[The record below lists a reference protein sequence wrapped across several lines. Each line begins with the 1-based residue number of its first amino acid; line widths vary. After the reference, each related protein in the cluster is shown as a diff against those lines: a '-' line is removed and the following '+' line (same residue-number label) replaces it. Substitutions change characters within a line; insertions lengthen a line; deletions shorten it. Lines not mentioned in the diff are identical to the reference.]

1 MVTKCFSLVESVLFK
16 NVLRSYGLRPI
27 LALQPNASYS
37 TNSTNSNKPICR
49 ASQITATATI
59 PDECLHSEAT
69 LKQFMSYFPG
79 VIKDIQEA
87 AAIVDPIENGKHVA
101 KLLEYLAEGGRKHL
115 GMVIPES
122 YKVLVPDA
130 SEEDIR
136 LSYKMGWFAEV
147 MYDGLNMID
156 DLMDNSMTRRN
167 KPCWWTLPENRVT
180 ISNDALIVNFSSLHI
195 FNKYFSKHKQYQQ
208 IIELHIQ
215 SNFQAAVGQWMDV
228 SLNFNSGK
236 EFTIEYYKHHCFN
249 VGLDIGAI
257 FPMKLA
263 MILAGYTDPEVINR
277 AASFN
282 SDIMYYYL
290 VQDDFIDCF
299 PPHPDLSMGTDIE
312 KGRIRWLSVS
322 FMERASKAQ
331 KEFFKH
337 HYGKSDKESI
347 EKIKELYIEVKLPEL
362 YHQYADEMFNNL
374 MTCIE
379 REPDEKLKKLF
390 VKLMEPVKDSLRTG
404 GMYW

>member
-1 MVTKCFSLVESVLFK
+1 MVTKCVSLVKSVLFK
-16 NVLRSYGLRPI
+16 NVIRSSSLRPI

-101 KLLEYLAEGGRKHL
+101 KLLEYLAEGSKKNL
-115 GMVIPES
+115 AMVIPES

-136 LSYKMGWFAEV
+136 LSYMMGWFAAM

-180 ISNDALIVNFSSLHI
+180 ISNDALIVNFSALHLLA
-195 FNKYFSKHKQYQQ
+195 KHFSKHNQFQQ

-215 SNFQAAVGQWMDV
+215 SNFRVTVAQWMDV
-228 SLNFNSGK
+228 TMNFQSGK
-236 EFTIEYYKHHCFN
+236 EFTLEYYKHHSYN
-249 VGLDIGAI
+249 VAIDIGAI

-263 MILAGYTDPEVINR
+263 MILAGYTDPEVIER

-282 SDIMYYYL
+282 GDVMYYYQ

-322 FMERASKAQ
+322 FMERASEAQ
-331 KEFFKH
+331 KERSKQ
-337 HYGKSDKESI
+337 
-347 EKIKELYIEVKLPEL
+347 LYIEVKLPEL

-390 VKLMEPVKDSLRTG
+390 VKLMEPVKDSLRSG
-404 GMYW
+404 GIY